1 MQFSAQSD
9 ITLVVTSCGRFD
21 LLKRT
26 LASFD
31 LFNTAPIREVFI
43 TEDAGD
49 DAVRLAIPEHW
60 LSHCT
65 FLINRPKLGQLASID
80 LAYGSVKTPYI
91 FHCED
96 DWAFYRPGFVED
108 SKTVLEQRPDILQV
122 WLRNYVYD
130 LQVHSPYIH
139 LGPREVIGGVPCYPL
154 LSDKPEWQGFS
165 LNPGLRRIKE
175 YWLCAP
181 YAGFEGEKGLSRR
194 YAQLNMAAV
203 TLEGDAVLHT
213 GFGLHVATAEERL
226 TKARRKRRERIKLV
240 LMLILGV
247 GIGWLIHP

>member
-1 MQFSAQSD
+1 MQFSDQSD

-26 LASFD
+26 LESFD
-31 LFNTAPIREVFI
+31 QFNTAAIREVFI

-49 DAVRLAIPEHW
+49 DAVRLAVPKHW
-60 LSHCT
+60 HGHCH

-80 LAYGSVKTPYI
+80 LAYESVQTPYI

-108 SKTVLEQRPDILQV
+108 SKAVLEQRPDILQV

-165 LNPGLRRIKE
+165 LNPGLRRMKE
-175 YWLCAP
+175 YRLCAP
-181 YAGFEGEKGLSRR
+181 YAGFEGEKGLSKR
-194 YAQLNMAAV
+194 YAQLNLAAV

-213 GFGLHVATAEERL
+213 GFGLHVATSGERL
-226 TKARRKRRERIKLV
+226 TKARRKRRERIKLAA
-240 LMLILGV
+240 MLILGV
-247 GIGWLIHP
+247 GIGWLIH

>member
-1 MQFSAQSD
+1 MQFSDQSD

-26 LASFD
+26 LESFD
-31 LFNTAPIREVFI
+31 LFNTADIREVFI
-43 TEDAGD
+43 TEDSGD
-49 DAVRLAIPEHW
+49 EAVRLAVPQHW
-60 LSHCT
+60 HGHCH
-65 FLINRPKLGQLASID
+65 FLINRPKLGQLASVD
-80 LAYGSVKTPYI
+80 LAYASVKTPYI

-108 SKTVLEQRPDILQV
+108 SKAVLEQRPDILQV

-175 YWLCAP
+175 YRLCAP
-181 YAGFEGEKGLSRR
+181 YAGFEGEKGLSKR
-194 YAQLNMAAV
+194 YAQLNLAAV

-213 GFGLHVATAEERL
+213 GFGLHVATSEERL
-226 TKARRKRRERIKLV
+226 TKARRKRRERIKLAV
-240 LMLILGV
+240 MLVLGV
-247 GIGWLIHP
+247 GIGWLIH

>member
-1 MQFSAQSD
+1 MQFSDQSD

-26 LASFD
+26 LESFD
-31 LFNTAPIREVFI
+31 LFNTADIREVFI
-43 TEDAGD
+43 TEDSGD
-49 DAVRLAIPEHW
+49 EAVRLAVPQHW
-60 LSHCT
+60 HGHCH
-65 FLINRPKLGQLASID
+65 FLINRPKLGQLASVD
-80 LAYGSVKTPYI
+80 LAYASVKTPYI

-108 SKTVLEQRPDILQV
+108 SKAVLEQRPDILQV

-175 YWLCAP
+175 YRLCAP
-181 YAGFEGEKGLSRR
+181 YAGFEGEKGLSKR
-194 YAQLNMAAV
+194 YAQLNLAAV

-213 GFGLHVATAEERL
+213 GFGLHVATSEERL
-226 TKARRKRRERIKLV
+226 TKARRKRRERIKLAV
-240 LMLILGV
+240 MLVLGV
-247 GIGWLIHP
+247 GIGWLIR

>member
-1 MQFSAQSD
+1 MQFSDQSD

-26 LASFD
+26 LESFD
-31 LFNTAPIREVFI
+31 LFNTADIREVFI
-43 TEDAGD
+43 TEDSGD
-49 DAVRLAIPEHW
+49 EAVRLAVPPHW
-60 LSHCT
+60 HSHCR
-65 FLINRPKLGQLASID
+65 FLINRPKLGQLASVD
-80 LAYGSVKTPYI
+80 LAYASVKTPYI

-108 SKTVLEQRPDILQV
+108 SKAVLEQRPDILQV

-175 YWLCAP
+175 YRLCAP
-181 YAGFEGEKGLSRR
+181 YAGFEGEKGLSKR
-194 YAQLNMAAV
+194 YAQLNLAAV

-213 GFGLHVATAEERL
+213 GFGLHVATSEERL
-226 TKARRKRRERIKLV
+226 TKARRKRRERIKLAV
-240 LMLILGV
+240 MLVLGV
-247 GIGWLIHP
+247 GIGWLIH